1 MLTPLKFKQN
11 FAALPLFFQVFAIAC
26 SLMLALA
33 VYGFLID
40 SFREAR
46 VFLYS
51 SLTGLLIFVLI
62 NLAVS
67 NRNLKETGVMQLVS
81 LLLLFFLLPLFL
93 AFPTWIILPGI
104 SFFDAYIDMVGA
116 FTTTGLPVFE
126 NDLLSRPL
134 HFWRALIAWFG
145 GGLMWVAA
153 FVILLPAN
161 RGGFDLFSSKSK
173 ILKFNRKLTLNER
186 SMTLAK
192 ISNKLIPIY
201 IGLTIFL
208 WGLLTSLGTDGYT
221 SLVRALSILSTSG
234 ISGPEKV
241 SSDGAGFFGE
251 IIMVIFLLLALS
263 HNTFYTLNK
272 NANLKKMLFDPE
284 IRLGLFIICCITLVL
299 FLKDMS
305 SANSLFDFDKFF
317 KRGLESIWGNFFTTF
332 SFMTTNGYV
341 SSYWGKYSSSLDLSH
356 ITVIFL
362 GLCLF
367 GGGLATTAGGVKLLR
382 ISILFS
388 TFSNETGK
396 LLYPSSIT
404 GINSKLKN
412 LEISVFMAWIF
423 FMLFVVSLAIVTLI
437 LAMFGMLFEDA
448 LVLAVACLTTTGPI
462 IDLLSLEALS
472 ISQLPFFSKLALV
485 VSMVLGRLEILVALS
500 VISSALRRA

>member
-1 MLTPLKFKQN
+1 MLTRLKFRQN

-26 SLMLALA
+26 SLMLILA
-33 VYGFLID
+33 VYGFLIE

-46 VFLYS
+46 VFLYT

-67 NRNLKETGVMQLVS
+67 NRNLKETGLMQLVS

-126 NDLLSRPL
+126 NDLLSSL
-134 HFWRALIAWFG
+134 IHLWRALIAWFG

-153 FVILLPAN
+153 FVILLPVN
-161 RGGFDLFSSKSK
+161 RGGFDVFSSKRQISK
-173 ILKFNRKLTLNER
+173 FKRQLTLNER
-186 SMTLAK
+186 SMTLAT

-201 IGLTIFL
+201 IGLTIIL
-208 WGLLTSLGTDGYT
+208 WILLTSFGTDGYT

-251 IIMVIFLLLALS
+251 IVMAIFLLFALS
-263 HNTFYTLNK
+263 HSTFYTLNK
-272 NANLKKMLFDPE
+272 NAILKKLLFDSE
-284 IRLGLFIICCITLVL
+284 IRLGLFLIIFITFML

-305 SANSLFDFDKFF
+305 SVNSLSNFDKFF
-317 KRGLESIWGNFFTTF
+317 ITGLESIWGNFFTTF

-341 SSYWGKYSSSLDLSH
+341 SSYWGAYSSFADLSH
-356 ITVIFL
+356 INVIFL

-367 GGGLATTAGGVKLLR
+367 GGGVATTAGGVKLLR

-388 TFSNETGK
+388 AFSNETGK
-396 LLYPSSIT
+396 LLYPSSIA
-404 GINSKLKN
+404 GINSKSKSF
-412 LEISVFMAWIF
+412 EISVFMAWIF
-423 FMLFVVSLAIVTLI
+423 LMLFVVSLALVTII

-448 LVLAVACLTTTGPI
+448 LILSVACLTTTGPL
-462 IDLLSLEALS
+462 IDLLGLEFFS
-472 ISQLPFFSKLALV
+472 ITQLPYFSKLALI

-500 VISSALRRA
+500 VISSALKRA